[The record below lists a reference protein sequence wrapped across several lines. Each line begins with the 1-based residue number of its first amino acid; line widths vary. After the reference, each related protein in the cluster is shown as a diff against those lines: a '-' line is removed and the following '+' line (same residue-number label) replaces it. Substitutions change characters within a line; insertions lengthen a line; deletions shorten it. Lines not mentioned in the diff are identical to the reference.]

1 MFKKLWTSIVEFLS
15 DVKSE
20 LKKVTYPT
28 KAETLGS
35 TTVVLLF
42 CVIMSIYL
50 SIADSFLVWV
60 ISKIL

>member
-1 MFKKLWTSIVEFLS
+1 MFKKLWGSIVEFLS

-50 SIADSFLVWV
+50 SMADSLLVWI

>member
-1 MFKKLWTSIVEFLS
+1 MFKKLWGTVVEFLS

-20 LKKVTYPT
+20 LKKVSYPT

-42 CVIMSIYL
+42 CVIMSMYL
-50 SIADSFLVWV
+50 SFVDSVLVWV
-60 ISKIL
+60 VSKVL

>member
-1 MFKKLWTSIVEFLS
+1 MFRKLWTSIVEFLS

-50 SIADSFLVWV
+50 SIADSLLVWV